1 MSVLK
6 LVKSGGI
13 MGKPI
18 SASTEVN
25 MTENALYDA
34 LMEIEK
40 ERNPLARD
48 AFSFTAYIGEE
59 DEGVRINPNKAKG
72 KLGQAIKQL
81 LKELKAD

>member
-1 MSVLK
+1 MSKLK

-18 SASTEVN
+18 SATTEVK
-25 MTENALYDA
+25 MTENELYDE

-59 DEGVRINPNKAKG
+59 DEGICINPNKAKG
-72 KLGQAIKQL
+72 KLGQALKQL
-81 LKELKAD
+81 LKELRAD